1 MSEQAETFR
10 ERKRRMVQADLVAVA
25 KELFVSQGYE
35 ATTVEQIAAG
45 VGMSERTFFRY
56 FPSKEALVLGR
67 YEDLAASLSA
77 ALAAR
82 PADEPVWVSLRRAFD
97 DLVAESDAEAE
108 AGRTRG
114 MRAVVESTDALRAGY
129 LARMERVRE
138 SVAEVLAGR
147 LAEPAPASGSTPASA
162 DAAPLAPST
171 APAVVGAAFSCLS
184 VAYSVVTRDGGSLAA
199 ALDAAM
205 GAVASAASA
214 GITDPARTLPDA

>member
-25 KELFVSQGYE
+25 KELFVSHGDE

-67 YEDLAASLSA
+67 YENLAASLSA
-77 ALAAR
+77 ALATR
-82 PADEPVWVSLRRAFD
+82 PADETAWVSLRRTFD
-97 DLVAESDAEAE
+97 DLDTESDAESE
-108 AGRTRG
+108 AGRTRW

-138 SVAEVLAGR
+138 SVAEVLADR
-147 LAEPAPASGSTPASA
+147 LASAATASA
-162 DAAPLAPST
+162 DAPGLHPAT

-184 VAYSVVTRDGGSLAA
+184 VAYSAVTRDGGSLAA

-214 GITDPARTLPDA
+214 GITDGARTLPHS